1 MTDIGGVAGERLRS
15 FIERIER
22 LMEEKASIGA
32 DIREVFEEA
41 KGVGFNTKIM
51 RKMIVLRKLDP
62 CARQEEEQLIE
73 LYKRA
78 LGMEG
83 GAEPAM
89 DTQLREAAAMFRAG
103 LTVRVVADALDVSSA
118 TAGRLRQ
125 EAIRAGMFDPDA
137 VSRLTETDETGTP
150 HDPDTGEIIELD
162 RPGGS
167 TAAPVAEP
175 ESPDAESAD
184 AKAAPNVNAA
194 PAAAS
199 QAVTSAANQDAAAPS
214 RHDRTMP
221 AVPLT
226 PEENARLE
234 LPKFLDRRGA
244 AAE

>member
-1 MTDIGGVAGERLRS
+1 MSNHTSMLQGFAERAK
-15 FIERIER
+15 RI
-22 LMEEKASIGA
+22 M
-32 DIREVFEEA
+32 
-41 KGVGFNTKIM
+41 
-51 RKMIVLRKLDP
+51 
-62 CARQEEEQLIE
+62 ARQLDDAADMAE
-73 LYKRA
+73 LMKE
-78 LGMEG
+78 M
-83 GAEPAM
+83 
-89 DTQLREAAAMFRAG
+89 REAALQGSVLKKWIKAELVYERTGKSA
-103 LTVRVVADALDVSSA
+103 ALD
-118 TAGRLRQ
+118 RLKRDTQ
-125 EAIRAGMFDPDA
+125 EAALYGA
-137 VSRLTETDETGTP
+137 VLGYEIEGFGETTKDFVVNELP
-150 HDPDTGEIIELD
+150 AFNPDTGEIIELD

-199 QAVTSAANQDAAAPS
+199 QAVTSAANQDSAAPS